1 MADLDVTDGQCM
13 LEVTTAMAGV
23 LDLLKK
29 LGRSILVSKV
39 PSHAMCRGK
48 ASSALA
54 TGEHDS

>member
-1 MADLDVTDGQCM
+1 VADLDVTDGQCM
-13 LEVTTAMAGV
+13 LEVTTAMTGM
-23 LDLLKK
+23 LDLLET

-39 PSHAMCRGK
+39 QSHTMCRGK